1 MKIHAISTINPIKLN
16 KTNNVGFGRRLKEQE
31 KPEYSK
37 AIHDALDYLD
47 VKNLSMIVHGSSF
60 PSDKRDTAIGSPY
73 SKGADKFVDFLKL
86 NGFNAVQL
94 GPGGTIDKKDNSPYI
109 SKVFAKNELFIDL
122 EPLKTKK
129 YANILSDKTY
139 NELTTQNKGSKDK
152 NYNYTN
158 FNKAFNNYDKA
169 MHEAYGTFMSKVE
182 AKDKDALKLNKEFN
196 AFKKEN
202 KNWVENDGLYKV
214 LVKENGSEDFEKWN
228 ETDKNLPQNLKA
240 GDTKA
245 KARHAEI
252 MKKHGKEIDENSF
265 VQFIADKQLKESNQ
279 KRKSIGV
286 NYIGDLLVGFNQ
298 SDVWANQGAFLKGWK
313 LGCPYGGAGN
323 GPQTWGIPVLDP
335 KKMFEKDGS
344 LGESGKLLKEKIAYS
359 LKNYDNVRIDHALGL
374 VDPYIYKEDTVVKDS
389 NGAVRRDRL
398 VANNVSYMHDVDP
411 EGNFKKVLSKIVLP
425 TFKEYG
431 VDKNEAVWED
441 LCSPTNTF
449 NDIYHGQEHLPGI
462 TQTEWRRAE
471 NSPRENWALVGS
483 HDSTPASEM
492 IQKDWVKNS
501 DSWNVDYLSG
511 YLNPDPI
518 KGKERGEY
526 REKIANSPQE
536 RVKAKFT
543 ELFRSSK
550 NLQMMFVDFFG
561 INKTYNRGGQD
572 HPDNWKLRVD
582 NDYEDDYYRALQD
595 KNSYALN
602 MPEILSQAVKAKAEM
617 EVAKNPNKADSL
629 RKDLTNKLSPLIS
642 TLDKYTEVLKEKEDI
657 PERNFASE
665 SKKNK
670 GEGISENSNNGIGEV
685 EANKN
690 KKDTASEVKA
700 DSAEKKVEAAVT
712 NPIEKSG
719 EIKSDKLSGKKT
731 KGFNNNTTASVLG
744 AAVVATIVLNI
755 VNKVKNKIKEKKQA
769 KILAQMEAAQV
780 QQQSQQLQKVSV

>member
-1 MKIHAISTINPIKLN
+1 
-16 KTNNVGFGRRLKEQE
+16 
-31 KPEYSK
+31 
-37 AIHDALDYLD
+37 
-47 VKNLSMIVHGSSF
+47 
-60 PSDKRDTAIGSPY
+60 DTSIGSPY

-94 GPGGTIDKKDNSPYI
+94 GPGGSIGKKDNSPYI

-139 NELTTQNKGSKDK
+139 NELTTQNKDSKDK
-152 NYNYTN
+152 NYNHTN
-158 FNKAFNNYDKA
+158 FDKAFVNYEKA
-169 MHEAYGTFMSKVE
+169 TKEAYATFKTKVAE
-182 AKDKDALKLNKEFN
+182 NDKDALRLNKEFK
-196 AFKKEN
+196 AFKEEN
-202 KNWVENDGLYKV
+202 KNWVESDGLYKV
-214 LVKENGSEDFEKWN
+214 LSKVNGSDDFEKWN

-240 GDTKA
+240 GDVKA
-245 KARHAEI
+245 KERHAEI
-252 MKKHGKEIDENSF
+252 MKKHGEEIDKNSF
-265 VQFIADKQLKESNQ
+265 VQFLADKQLKESNN
-279 KRKSIGV
+279 KRKEIGF

-374 VDPYIYKEDTVVKDS
+374 VDPYVYKEDTVVKGP
-389 NGAVRRDRL
+389 NGEVQRDKL
-398 VANNVSYMHDVDP
+398 WANNVSYMPDVDP
-411 EGNFKKVLSKIVLP
+411 QGNFKKVLNKIVLP
-425 TFKEYG
+425 TFEEYG
-431 VDKNEAVWED
+431 VNKNEAVWED
-441 LCSPTNTF
+441 LCSTTPTF

-471 NSPRENWALVGS
+471 NTPKDNWTLVGS

-492 IQKDWVKNS
+492 IQKDWIKNS

-511 YLNPDPI
+511 YLNPDPT
-518 KGKERGEY
+518 KGKERAEY
-526 REKIANSPQE
+526 RDKIVNSPQE

-543 ELFRSSK
+543 ELFRSSN

-582 NDYEDDYYRALQD
+582 NDFEDDYYRALQD

-617 EVAKNPNKADSL
+617 EVAKNPHNADNL
-629 RKDLTNKLSPLIS
+629 RNELTNKLKPLVS
-642 TLDKYTEVLKEKEDI
+642 TLDKYTEVLKEKEEI
-657 PERNFASE
+657 PEKKQVPE
-665 SKKNK
+665 PKKSKK
-670 GEGISENSNNGIGEV
+670 EEISEKKQDSIGEV
-685 EANKN
+685 KETKAQAPTVKAEEKTVEKNEA
-690 KKDTASEVKA
+690 KKSKKSDNTAS
-700 DSAEKKVEAAVT
+700 
-712 NPIEKSG
+712 
-719 EIKSDKLSGKKT
+719 L
-731 KGFNNNTTASVLG
+731 LG
-744 AAVVATIVLNI
+744 AAVVATVVLNL
-755 VNKVKNKIKEKKQA
+755 VNKIKNKIQA
-769 KILAQMEAAQV
+769 KKLEKAKAQLATMQT
-780 QQQSQQLQKVSV
+780 QQPQQKTENIQKVTV

>member
-1 MKIHAISTINPIKLN
+1 MKIHAITNPIRPN
-16 KTNNVGFGRRLKEQE
+16 YTNNVGFGRKLKEEE

-37 AIHDALDYLD
+37 AIHDALDYLE

-60 PSDKRDTAIGSPY
+60 PSDKRDTSIGSPY

-94 GPGGTIDKKDNSPYI
+94 GPGGTIGKKDNSPYI

-122 EPLKTKK
+122 EALKTKK

-139 NELTTQNKGSKDK
+139 NELTVQNKDSKEK

-158 FNKAFNNYDKA
+158 FDKAFAGYEKA
-169 MHEAYGTFMSKVE
+169 TKEAYSTFRTKVE
-182 AKDKDALKLNKEFN
+182 AKDKDALKLNKEFE

-202 KNWVENDGLYKV
+202 KNWVENDGLFKV
-214 LVKENGSEDFEKWN
+214 LSKVNGSDDFEKWN

-240 GDTKA
+240 GDAKA
-245 KARHAEI
+245 KERHAEL
-252 MKKHGKEIDENSF
+252 MNKYGKEVDENSF
-265 VQFIADKQLKESNQ
+265 VQFIADKQLKESNN
-279 KRKSIGV
+279 KRKEIGF

-313 LGCPYGGAGN
+313 LGCPFGGVNN

-335 KKMFEKDGS
+335 KKLFEQDGK

-374 VDPYIYKEDTVVKDS
+374 VDPYVYKEDSVVKGQ
-389 NGAVRRDRL
+389 NGEVRRDRL
-398 VANNVSYMHDVDP
+398 WANNVSYMPEVDP
-411 EGNFKKVLSKIVLP
+411 QGNFKKVLSKIVLP

-431 VDKNEAVWED
+431 ADKNEAVWED
-441 LCSPTNTF
+441 LCSTTPTF

-471 NSPRENWALVGS
+471 NTPQDNWTLVGS

-492 IQKDWVKNS
+492 IKRDGTRYS

-518 KGKERGEY
+518 KGKERAEY
-526 REKIANSPQE
+526 KNKIINSPQE
-536 RVKAKFT
+536 HVKAKFT

-572 HPDNWKLRVD
+572 HPENWKLRVD
-582 NDYEDDYYRALQD
+582 NDFENDYYRALQD
-595 KNSYALN
+595 KNSFALN
-602 MPEILSQAVKAKAEM
+602 MPEILSQAVKAKAQM
-617 EVAKNPNKADSL
+617 EVAKNPHNADNL
-629 RKDLTNKLSPLIS
+629 RNQLSNKLNPLIS
-642 TLDKYTEVLKEKEDI
+642 TLDKFTAVLKEKEEISEDK
-657 PERNFASE
+657 NVSE

-670 GEGISENSNNGIGEV
+670 GEITAKKQDSVGEV
-685 EANKN
+685 KTELEKKSDSIKVSSEKIEVKSEEKADN
-690 KKDTASEVKA
+690 KKSKSSSNSTAS
-700 DSAEKKVEAAVT
+700 
-712 NPIEKSG
+712 
-719 EIKSDKLSGKKT
+719 L
-731 KGFNNNTTASVLG
+731 LG
-744 AAVVATIVLNI
+744 AAVVATVILNL
-755 VNKVKNKIKEKKQA
+755 VNKIKNKIQAKKQA
-769 KILAQMEAAQV
+769 NNIVA
-780 QQQSQQLQKVSV
+780 